1 MKKNLNAIN
10 QDIKE
15 TLEDLEAQMTELLH
29 SDIPD
34 EEKAQIISEI
44 AETNKR
50 ALSTS
55 ILPMKL
61 LEKMEINI
69 SKQNIL
75 SSEQEAIQDLGLEQ
89 SQKRRNDKRI
99 KLELK
104 KKDSEE

>member
-15 TLEDLEAQMTELLH
+15 TLEDLEAQMAELLQ
-29 SDIPD
+29 SDVPD

-75 SSEQEAIQDLGLEQ
+75 SNEQEEKQDLNLEQ
-89 SQKRRNDKRI
+89 TRRNKNEKRV

-104 KKDSEE
+104 KKDSED